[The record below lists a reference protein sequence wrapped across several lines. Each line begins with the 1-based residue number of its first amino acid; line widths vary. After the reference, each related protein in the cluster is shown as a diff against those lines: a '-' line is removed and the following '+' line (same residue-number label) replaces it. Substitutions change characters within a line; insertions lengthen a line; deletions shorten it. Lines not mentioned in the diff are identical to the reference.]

1 MDPPPE
7 ADGCLVPSS
16 TVLLLAERLRSIVR
30 TAVTGPWAAHDPS
43 SAAAIEADTR
53 TMTHFAVRCS
63 LSAESCG
70 KKVTAVCPRTA
81 TEASLAVCIRRM
93 HVKHALLFRS
103 MMVRLRIHPQVD
115 FDAGFAELAA
125 DLFGDEVNWS
135 KIVALYAFGARLGM
149 RGIIVKYIF
158 SPILSKIGWAQFEIF
173 RAANLLFAREFFKR

>member
-1 MDPPPE
+1 MDPPQE
-7 ADGCLVPSS
+7 VDGCLVPSS
-16 TVLLLAERLRSIVR
+16 TVLLLAERLRSFIR
-30 TAVTGPWAAHDPS
+30 TAVTGLWAAHDPS
-43 SAAAIEADTR
+43 SPAAIEADTR

-63 LSAESCG
+63 LSADSCG
-70 KKVTAVCPRTA
+70 KKVTAVSPRTA

-149 RGIIVKYIF
+149 KGVFVKYIF
-158 SPILSKIGWAQFEIF
+158 FSYFMQNWMGAVRNI
-173 RAANLLFAREFFKR
+173 

>member
-1 MDPPPE
+1 
-7 ADGCLVPSS
+7 
-16 TVLLLAERLRSIVR
+16 
-30 TAVTGPWAAHDPS
+30 
-43 SAAAIEADTR
+43 
-53 TMTHFAVRCS
+53 
-63 LSAESCG
+63 
-70 KKVTAVCPRTA
+70 
-81 TEASLAVCIRRM
+81 
-93 HVKHALLFRS
+93 